1 MERTWRKSGAG
12 PEQSSAPSISA
23 SRAASAGRQRV
34 PSLSVCHCPSDTA
47 GINHARAA
55 ETAGNAP
62 PPTPT
67 LPRIP
72 VMPAG
77 WQGAKPDVTSWHR
90 TKTLFKETLTSPGTP
105 SAAGDLQPRVCG
117 KSNDVLWEG
126 RAGTQTSITSLLAVQ
141 EGERAA
147 RSLPSISPRSLNPGV
162 SSYSSI
168 SGH

>member
-12 PEQSSAPSISA
+12 LEQSSAPSISA

-62 PPTPT
+62 PLTPT
-67 LPRIP
+67 LPSIP

-117 KSNDVLWEG
+117 KSNDVLWERGGPALRHPSPASWPCRRG
-126 RAGTQTSITSLLAVQ
+126 RELPEASPPSVLA
-141 EGERAA
+141 A
-147 RSLPSISPRSLNPGV
+147 
-162 SSYSSI
+162 
-168 SGH
+168 